1 VHIQFRFG
9 GEGGLLMGVEVRW
22 ERNLKCNVTFGEDLR
37 NPAYRQLFSAERI
50 TEVSILSICSRSAPM
65 E

>member
-1 VHIQFRFG
+1 
-9 GEGGLLMGVEVRW
+9 MGVEVRW